1 MSMMTSPLTRP
12 IITLASGSPRRA
24 ELLQQIGVSFLQRPV
39 DLDETPLAGEAPF
52 DYVQRLALAKARVG
66 WQRSQSSGDNLPVLG
81 ADTSVVLNNRI
92 MGKPADVGEAVAML
106 GALSGNTHQVL
117 TAISLVNAEQQLT
130 AMVASD
136 VTFRQL
142 DGEEILAYWQT
153 GEPADKAGSYAIQG
167 LGAVFVSQLRG
178 SYSAV
183 VGLPLLETWQLLKK
197 MDVFK

>member
-1 MSMMTSPLTRP
+1 MMPSTTTNP

-24 ELLQQIGVSFLQRPV
+24 ELLQQIGVPFLQRPV

-52 DYVQRLALAKARVG
+52 DYVQRLALAKARAG
-66 WQRSQSSGDNLPVLG
+66 WQQSLAQGDNLPVLG

-92 MGKPADVGEAVAML
+92 MGKPADVEESVAML
-106 GALSGNTHQVL
+106 EALSGNTHQVL
-117 TAISLVNAEQQLT
+117 TAISLVNGEQQLS
-130 AMVASD
+130 ALVSSD

-142 DGEEILAYWQT
+142 DREEILAYWQT
-153 GEPADKAGSYAIQG
+153 GEPTDKAGSYAIQG
-167 LGAVFVSQLRG
+167 LGAVFVSQLSG

-197 MDVFK
+197 MDAFK

>member
-1 MSMMTSPLTRP
+1 MMTSPTTSP

-39 DLDETPLAGEAPF
+39 DLDETPLAGEVPF
-52 DYVQRLALAKARVG
+52 DYVQRLALAKAQAG
-66 WQRSQSSGDNLPVLG
+66 WQRSQANGDNLPVLG

-92 MGKPADVGEAVAML
+92 MGKPADAREAQDML
-106 GALSGNTHQVL
+106 SALSGKTHQVM
-117 TAISLVNAEQQLT
+117 TAISLVNAEQQLSALVT
-130 AMVASD
+130 SD
-136 VTFRQL
+136 VSFRPL

-153 GEPADKAGSYAIQG
+153 GEPVDKAGSYAIQG
-167 LGAVFVSQLRG
+167 LGAVFVSQLSG

-197 MDVFK
+197 MDAFK